1 MPQTRRQYLAASL
14 AASGAS
20 QEVRPN
26 FLFVITDDQ
35 RWDIMGAPGHPFL
48 QTPNIDRLARE
59 GSRFSNAFVTTSLCS
74 PARASF
80 LTGRYAHAHR
90 VLSNW
95 ENISDDE
102 MRRSFPALLY
112 EQGYETAYIGK
123 FHMGRDP
130 DPRPGFYRWS
140 TFPGQGS

>member
-1 MPQTRRQYLAASL
+1 MLHRQSARTS
-14 AASGAS
+14 S
-20 QEVRPN
+20 
-26 FLFVITDDQ
+26 FVITDDQ
-35 RWDIMGAPGHPFL
+35 RWDMMGAAGHPFL

-59 GSRFSNAFVTTSLCS
+59 GVRFSNAFVPTSLCS

-102 MRRSFPALLY
+102 MRRSFPALLH

-130 DPRPGFYRWS
+130 DPRPGFD
-140 TFPGQGS
+140 Q

>member
-1 MPQTRRQYLAASL
+1 
-14 AASGAS
+14 
-20 QEVRPN
+20 
-26 FLFVITDDQ
+26 
-35 RWDIMGAPGHPFL
+35 MGAAGHPFL

-59 GSRFSNAFVTTSLCS
+59 GVRFSNAFVPTSLCS

-102 MRRSFPALLY
+102 MRRSFPALLH

-130 DPRPGFYRWS
+130 DPRPGFD
-140 TFPGQGS
+140 Q